1 MKKKYFIVST
11 IIHIILILMCLT
23 CIVPF
28 VTMVATSFSNVKGIL
43 PENPILFPEFPLNV
57 KNYVSVWVS
66 NHFSR
71 YIMNTAMLAI
81 CGMCLNVVISV
92 SVSYGFS
99 RFTFPGKETIFNIF
113 LATMMIPAQLA
124 IISQY
129 TVMNSF
135 KLVDQYSA
143 VLILWMAT
151 CVAGNTFFYRG
162 FFESIPYELED
173 SMKLDGASRFQILI
187 HLIIPISKPA
197 IGTSAIF
204 AFTTYWSDLFT
215 VLTFIK
221 SESKRTLSVA
231 LQMFKGQHA
240 TNYGL
245 LFAGSVIAVIPIV
258 IVFIIFQKQF
268 MQQGLTDGAIKG

>member
-1 MKKKYFIVST
+1 MKKKGFIVST
-11 IIHIILILMCLT
+11 TIHIILLLMCLI
-23 CIVPF
+23 CIIPF

-43 PENPILFPEFPLNV
+43 PEKPILFPEFPLNV
-57 KNYVSVWVS
+57 KNYVSVWTTS
-66 NHFSR
+66 HFSR
-71 YIMNTAMLAI
+71 YIVNTLVLAV
-81 CGMCLNVVISV
+81 CGMCLNVVVSV

-99 RFTFPGKETIFNIF
+99 RFTFPGKEAIFNIF

-129 TVMNSF
+129 TVLNSF
-135 KLVDQYSA
+135 KLVDRYSA
-143 VLILWMAT
+143 VLILWTAT
-151 CVAGNTFFYRG
+151 CIAGNTFFYRG

-187 HLIIPISKPA
+187 NLIVPISKPA

-204 AFTTYWSDLFT
+204 AFTNYWSDLFT

-221 SESKRTLSVA
+221 SEHKRTLSVA
-231 LQMFKGQHA
+231 LQLFKGQHA

-245 LFAGSVIAVIPIV
+245 LFSGSVIAVIPII

-268 MQQGLTDGAIKG
+268 MQQGLTEGAVKG